1 MSSFLVRHVSGLGD
15 HARQGPPKVAQR
27 WISLDGFKSFTS
39 VTDFRSFNI
48 QKNDR
53 AGRNHSCAAPVLLLV
68 REVTNLTTNSYSVT
82 MGQRK
87 TTLSNTVFAVLISY
101 VTPTR
106 LAVFTV
112 RGGEEG

>member
-1 MSSFLVRHVSGLGD
+1 M
-15 HARQGPPKVAQR
+15 RQGPPKVAQR
-27 WISLDGFKSFTS
+27 WNLFGRCLKSFTS

-68 REVTNLTTNSYSVT
+68 REVTNMTTNTYSVT